1 MSDPRA
7 NANAKLTKR
16 LLAVAGGAFLFA
28 FTLVPLYRIAC
39 EKVFGIKLEQ
49 GSANAAVV
57 GAMVVDRS
65 RTVTV
70 QFDAN
75 VSDGLGWSF
84 APGVPS
90 MEVHPGEPAETFYV
104 AANPADVA
112 IVGNA
117 VPSVAPNEASAYFA
131 KTECFCFTEQL
142 LRGQETRRM
151 PVRFVVDPKL
161 PADVSTITLSYRFFV
176 NAAATERVAAAE
188 RVALATPTAEP
199 AP

>member
-1 MSDPRA
+1 MTDVRA
-7 NANAKLTKR
+7 SANAKLTRR

-39 EKVFGIKLEQ
+39 EQVFGIKLSD
-49 GSANAAVV
+49 GAANAGDV
-57 GAMVVDRS
+57 GAMTIDRS

-90 MEVHPGEPAETFYV
+90 MEVHPGEPAETWFV

-151 PVRFVVDPKL
+151 PVKFVIDPKL

-188 RVALATPTAEP
+188 TRAVPRT
-199 AP
+199 